1 MSIRMFA
8 LATAMTVGASAATA
22 QTSYNCG
29 DPVNFAL
36 QLCID
41 ACANPA
47 NVAKQACVN
56 LNAANASSA
65 SNLGLPTVGTT
76 GGVTNF
82 ATFIVPGALAAGV
95 AAAIASGGSSTSTTG
110 TN

>member
-29 DPVNFAL
+29 DPANFAL

-76 GGVTNF
+76 GVTNF

-95 AAAIASGGSSTSTTG
+95 AAAIASGGSSTTTST
-110 TN
+110 N